1 MEEIWKDIKGY
12 EGLYQI
18 SNLGKVKSLKRMI
31 KKRKCEEII
40 KIPSITNKGYYRLP
54 LCKYG
59 KIKYFHI
66 HRLVAEAFI
75 PNPEGYPIINHI
87 DECPSNNH
95 ADNLEWCDQK
105 HNMNCGTVRQK
116 KSESAPNKSAVMAID
131 KKTGERT
138 YYKSIAE
145 AGKALTGK
153 SVGGSSISEVASGK
167 RKSAYGKYWFYV
179 TEDGGED
186 VCE

>member
-1 MEEIWKDIKGY
+1 MSVSKEVWKPIKGY
-12 EGLYQI
+12 GGLYEV
-18 SNLGKVKSLKRMI
+18 SNLGRVRKRVWKEVKGTDFCNGYRRVNL
-31 KKRKCEEII
+31 
-40 KIPSITNKGYYRLP
+40 NKDGEQKSMLV
-54 LCKYG
+54 
-59 KIKYFHI
+59 

>member
-1 MEEIWKDIKGY
+1 MSVSKEVWKPIKGY
-12 EGLYQI
+12 EGLYEV
-18 SNLGKVKSLKRMI
+18 SNLGRVRKRVWKEVKGTDFCNGYRRVNL
-31 KKRKCEEII
+31 
-40 KIPSITNKGYYRLP
+40 NKDGEQKSMLV
-54 LCKYG
+54 
-59 KIKYFHI
+59 